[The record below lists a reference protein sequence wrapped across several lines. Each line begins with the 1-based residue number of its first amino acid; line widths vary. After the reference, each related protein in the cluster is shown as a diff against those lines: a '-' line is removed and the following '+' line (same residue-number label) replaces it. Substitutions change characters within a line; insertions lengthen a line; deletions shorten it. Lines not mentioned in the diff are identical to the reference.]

1 MQWLKLY
8 LRHRG
13 VVAAAALGILS
24 VFCLV
29 LFLYGYPLE
38 GVLYAALLT
47 LLFSLPLVVADLC
60 VSFRRWRDIMQAAS
74 DPAPQPEQLPS
85 SGTPAEAAYA
95 ILAGKLMEQN
105 TAERLECDRR
115 QEDATEYY
123 TLWAH
128 QIKTPIAAL
137 RLILES
143 EHPQCASEMKDE
155 LFRIEQ
161 YVEMALNYL
170 RLNSAST
177 DYVFRKYELDE
188 LVRSVVRKYARQ
200 FIRRKLRLNYR
211 PMNISVLTD
220 EKWLCFV
227 LEQVL
232 SNALKYTSAGEI
244 SIYQEAPSTLVI
256 QDTGMGIRPEDLPRV
271 FEKGYTGL
279 NGRTDKKS
287 TGIGLY
293 LCKRVCKNLGH
304 TIEISSQVGSGTKVS
319 LRLERQSMEIE

>member
-1 MQWLKLY
+1 MIRAWL
-8 LRHRG
+8 RRE
-13 VVAAAALGILS
+13 IRTLS
-24 VFCLV
+24 LVGGLCL
-29 LFLYGYPLE
+29 LFAMVCLLYGLPWEAVSYC
-38 GVLYAALLT
+38 VLLALCLMF
-47 LLFSLPLVVADLC
+47 LAEC
-60 VSFRRWRDIMQAAS
+60 AGYFRYRA
-74 DPAPQPEQLPS
+74 
-85 SGTPAEAAYA
+85 
-95 ILAGKLMEQN
+95 KLMEIELLLAHPPEN
-105 TAERLECDRR
+105 APPLPAPHDRLEHDYQALIQSLCNERTRQAAHADRAR
-115 QEDATEYY
+115 REMMDYY

-211 PMNISVLTD
+211 PMNVSVLTD

-244 SIYQEAPSTLVI
+244 SIYPEAPSTLVI

-293 LCKRVCKNLGH
+293 LCKRVCENLGH

-319 LRLERQSMEIE
+319 LRLERQSMKIE